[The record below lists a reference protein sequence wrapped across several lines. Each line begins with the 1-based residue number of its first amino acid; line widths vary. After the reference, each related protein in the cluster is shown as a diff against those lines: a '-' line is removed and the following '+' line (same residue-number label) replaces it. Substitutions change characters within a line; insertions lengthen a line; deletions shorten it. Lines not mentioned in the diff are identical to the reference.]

1 MTTFLIEEEGARLDA
16 LLAKRFPE
24 HSRTYFQ
31 QLIEQ
36 DLVFVN
42 GKAPKKKDLLR
53 IGDTVSLTFQERPL
67 PDVLPEDIPLSILYE
82 DDYLIAINKPRGM
95 VVHPGAGNP
104 SGTLVNALLHY
115 LTLPNTSSVR
125 PGIVHRL
132 DKETSGIMI
141 AAKNRTVA
149 CPSCRPI

>member
-67 PDVLPEDIPLSILYE
+67 PDV
-82 DDYLIAINKPRGM
+82 
-95 VVHPGAGNP
+95 
-104 SGTLVNALLHY
+104 
-115 LTLPNTSSVR
+115 
-125 PGIVHRL
+125 
-132 DKETSGIMI
+132 
-141 AAKNRTVA
+141 
-149 CPSCRPI
+149 C